1 MDDMI
6 LDPNVLDV
14 TADLIVIYCNKQK
27 LVMDDYMRKMQTLAY
42 EWEDEETIGRLL
54 QEIRMLSNSV
64 DRVMDI
70 MRIKYPEYF
79 KKQAEIIRHRTKYG
93 P

>member
-27 LVMDDYMRKMQTLAY
+27 LVMDDYMRKMQSLSY

>member
-27 LVMDDYMRKMQTLAY
+27 LVVDDYMRKMQSLSY

>member
-1 MDDMI
+1 MLRTRRLWI
-6 LDPNVLDV
+6 RRSI
-14 TADLIVIYCNKQK
+14 IV
-27 LVMDDYMRKMQTLAY
+27 Y
-42 EWEDEETIGRLL
+42 EWQDDETIGKLL

-64 DRVMDI
+64 DKVMDI

-79 KKQAEIIRHRTKYG
+79 KKQAEIIRQRPKYG

>member
-27 LVMDDYMRKMQTLAY
+27 LVMDDYMRKMQSLSY

-79 KKQAEIIRHRTKYG
+79 KKQAEIIRHRAKYG